1 MEGKRVPPKNENQV
15 FNSINVHVWTQSQIQ
30 FNNGDKFLDE
40 NVPGEDTAEKA
51 IAPWP
56 KKQNK
61 TKR

>member
-51 IAPWP
+51 IAP
-56 KKQNK
+56 
-61 TKR
+61 